1 MVRDTWFFAMTG
13 FALSLVLP
21 VSLAVADD
29 HVDFGRDIRPMLAE
43 KCFSCHGLDE
53 ENRETD
59 LRMDTKD
66 GLYVELDSGEF
77 AVVPGDSL
85 NSAIYARLV
94 TDDEDERMPPID
106 AKKDVSADEIDLI
119 KRWIDQGAPWQQ
131 HWSLVAP
138 VRPPL
143 PKVSDASWP
152 RNDIDYFVLARLDQE
167 GLKPS
172 LAADKVTLIRRVT
185 FDLTGLPPTPVEIDE
200 FLADD
205 SDQAF
210 EKVVDR
216 LLQSPHYGEH
226 MARYW
231 LDAARYGD
239 THGLHLDN
247 FRQMWPYRDWVIDAF
262 NSNMPFDQFTIE
274 QLAGDLLPNATLEQK
289 IATGFNRCNVTTS
302 EGGVIPKE
310 YYVHY
315 TNDRVATTSTVWM
328 GLSMGCA
335 VCHDHKFDPIDL
347 KDFYQLFAFFNSL
360 DGPVMD
366 GNQKDTA
373 PVVKVTTESQRTE
386 LAKLD
391 QCINDL
397 TQVMTDPLEAV
408 DNAQYDW
415 EAHLRQSLASEP
427 VWNVLSPE
435 TTNSDGGAT
444 LAILEDN
451 SVLASGENPAKEVYE
466 ITARINSDRL
476 TAIRLEGLADPSLPM
491 GGAGRS
497 FNSNVVLT
505 ELEVQAAPAD
515 EPENWQPIKLTRA
528 WADHEQTDG
537 DFEIANAIDGKP
549 ETGWAIAGHQRRED
563 RTAIFLAETPFGHA
577 SGTRLRIRLHHASV
591 YRQHQFGRFRLA
603 VTGDDGIPEM
613 ELGITPVEIV
623 ELVQVVRERRDE
635 QQQTKI
641 RDHYRNHVTVNELL
655 TQTRTEL
662 TSARKS
668 KIDLES
674 SLPTTLIWK
683 EMAEPKP
690 AYILIRG
697 AYDKPDKR
705 VYRNT
710 PAALPPLPPRS
721 TDEAPTRLDLARWLV
736 SPQHP
741 LTSRVTVNRFWQQY
755 FGVGIVE
762 TAEDFGSQGK
772 QPTHPQLLDWLA
784 VDFRESGW
792 DVRRLQKLIVMSA
805 TYRQSSKLSRALTQK
820 DPSNQLLA
828 RGPRFRLRTDA

>member
-13 FALSLVLP
+13 FALSFVPP
-21 VSLAVADD
+21 VSLTMADD

-262 NSNMPFDQFTIE
+262 NSNMPFDQFTI
-274 QLAGDLLPNATLEQK
+274 
-289 IATGFNRCNVTTS
+289 
-302 EGGVIPKE
+302 
-310 YYVHY
+310 
-315 TNDRVATTSTVWM
+315 
-328 GLSMGCA
+328 
-335 VCHDHKFDPIDL
+335 
-347 KDFYQLFAFFNSL
+347 
-360 DGPVMD
+360 
-366 GNQKDTA
+366 
-373 PVVKVTTESQRTE
+373 
-386 LAKLD
+386 
-391 QCINDL
+391 
-397 TQVMTDPLEAV
+397 
-408 DNAQYDW
+408 
-415 EAHLRQSLASEP
+415 
-427 VWNVLSPE
+427 
-435 TTNSDGGAT
+435 
-444 LAILEDN
+444 
-451 SVLASGENPAKEVYE
+451 
-466 ITARINSDRL
+466 
-476 TAIRLEGLADPSLPM
+476 
-491 GGAGRS
+491 
-497 FNSNVVLT
+497 
-505 ELEVQAAPAD
+505 
-515 EPENWQPIKLTRA
+515 
-528 WADHEQTDG
+528 
-537 DFEIANAIDGKP
+537 
-549 ETGWAIAGHQRRED
+549 
-563 RTAIFLAETPFGHA
+563 
-577 SGTRLRIRLHHASV
+577 
-591 YRQHQFGRFRLA
+591 
-603 VTGDDGIPEM
+603 
-613 ELGITPVEIV
+613 
-623 ELVQVVRERRDE
+623 
-635 QQQTKI
+635 
-641 RDHYRNHVTVNELL
+641 
-655 TQTRTEL
+655 
-662 TSARKS
+662 
-668 KIDLES
+668 
-674 SLPTTLIWK
+674 
-683 EMAEPKP
+683 
-690 AYILIRG
+690 
-697 AYDKPDKR
+697 
-705 VYRNT
+705 
-710 PAALPPLPPRS
+710 
-721 TDEAPTRLDLARWLV
+721 
-736 SPQHP
+736 
-741 LTSRVTVNRFWQQY
+741 
-755 FGVGIVE
+755 
-762 TAEDFGSQGK
+762 
-772 QPTHPQLLDWLA
+772 
-784 VDFRESGW
+784 
-792 DVRRLQKLIVMSA
+792 
-805 TYRQSSKLSRALTQK
+805 
-820 DPSNQLLA
+820 
-828 RGPRFRLRTDA
+828 